1 MAAAAARKLWGAE
14 GGKGGGVME
23 DELEKKLEAEGEGFN
38 REIRSYGAKMKSR
51 LHLSGRIGEC
61 SLSASGQRR
70 EAGAR

>member
-1 MAAAAARKLWGAE
+1 
-14 GGKGGGVME
+14 ME
-23 DELEKKLEAEGEGFN
+23 DELGKKLEAEGEGFN
-38 REIRSYGAKMKSR
+38 SEKRSYGGEMKTR